1 MKEGKA
7 KSANGY
13 KVSLEGD
20 ENMLTL
26 ECDDS
31 YNSEDTLK
39 HLNWVDCILC
49 EMYF

>member
-31 YNSEDTLK
+31 YNSEEGYTKTFELGG
-39 HLNWVDCILC
+39 LYTV
-49 EMYF
+49 